1 MKHPFLVI
9 ILYFTSVVY
18 YAQVGTNILMDADTV
33 AVPVSGKAG
42 KSEKSV
48 NIEEQKKDSLTRKE
62 KRELLQAG
70 KIKRPKKPWK
80 AAVMSACLPGL
91 GQMYNEKWWK
101 VPIVWGGLGAVGY
114 FMIDSHIKFIDF
126 RDAYRNRVN
135 GIATPYDGIY
145 TDQGLVAQRDSY
157 RRNRDL
163 LIIIGTAVWVLN
175 IVDATV
181 DAHLSSFDVSK
192 DLSMKIRPSSQ
203 LVPELSTPYFGISFS
218 FQFKSKTTKTYNTY
232 ANRSLGIW

>member
-1 MKHPFLVI
+1 MRYSFLVF
-9 ILYFTSVVY
+9 LLFFGCVKFH
-18 YAQVGTNILMDADTV
+18 AQVGTNILLEADTV
-33 AVPVSGKAG
+33 AAPVSGKAG
-42 KSEKSV
+42 K
-48 NIEEQKKDSLTRKE
+48 IENPVQVDEQKKDTLTRKE

-91 GQMYNEKWWK
+91 GQMYNGKWWK
-101 VPIVWGGLGAVGY
+101 VPIVWGGLGAIGY

-135 GIATPYDGIY
+135 GIPTPYDGIY
-145 TDQGLVAQRDSY
+145 TDQGLVAQRDAY

-163 LIIIGTAVWVLN
+163 LIIIGAAVWVLN

-192 DLSMKIRPSSQ
+192 DLSMKVRPTTRW
-203 LVPELSTPYFGISFS
+203 VPELSNPYFGISFS
-218 FQFKSKTTKTYNTY
+218 FQFKSKTFKTLDSY
-232 ANRSLGIW
+232 ANRSLGVW